1 MHYST
6 WLKRFLFIL
15 WWAGLLTVAHAAVNK
30 PTILVLGDSLSASY
44 GIAQNAGWVSL
55 LQQRLDQR
63 DYPYRVINASIS
75 GETTS
80 GALSR
85 AGRALDAHRP
95 SIVIIELGGNDGL
108 RGLPLKQIRANLA
121 ALIEASLAHDAQVL
135 LVGMKLPPNYG
146 PAYTEKFHQIYI
158 DLARQYNVP
167 LLPFL
172 LEDVAQQARL
182 MQSDGIHPRAEAQSV
197 VLENVWSTLQP
208 ML

>member
-1 MHYST
+1 M
-6 WLKRFLFIL
+6 
-15 WWAGLLTVAHAAVNK
+15 WWAGLLTVAHAAANK

-44 GIAQNAGWVSL
+44 GIAQNVGWVSL
-55 LQQRLDQR
+55 LQQRLDKL

-95 SIVIIELGGNDGL
+95 SIVVIELGGNDGL

-146 PAYTEKFHQIYI
+146 PAYTEKFHQIYV
-158 DLARQYNVP
+158 DLARQYRVP

-182 MQSDGIHPRAEAQSV
+182 MQSDGIHPRAEAQSI
-197 VLENVWSTLQP
+197 VLESVWRTLQP
-208 ML
+208 MLQREFYRRGT

>member
-1 MHYST
+1 M
-6 WLKRFLFIL
+6 
-15 WWAGLLTVAHAAVNK
+15 WWAGLLTVAHAAANK

-146 PAYTEKFHQIYI
+146 PAYTEKFHQIYV
-158 DLARQYNVP
+158 DLARQYRVP

-182 MQSDGIHPRAEAQSV
+182 MQSDGIHPRAEAQSI
-197 VLENVWSTLQP
+197 VLESVWRTLQP
-208 ML
+208 MLQREFYRRGT

>member
-1 MHYST
+1 M
-6 WLKRFLFIL
+6 
-15 WWAGLLTVAHAAVNK
+15 WWAGLLTVAHAAANK

-146 PAYTEKFHQIYI
+146 PAYTEKFHQIYV
-158 DLARQYNVP
+158 DLARQYRVL

-197 VLENVWSTLQP
+197 VLESVWRTLQP

>member
-1 MHYST
+1 M
-6 WLKRFLFIL
+6 

-95 SIVIIELGGNDGL
+95 SIVVIELGGNDGL

-146 PAYTEKFHQIYI
+146 PAYTEKFHQIYV
-158 DLARQYNVP
+158 DLARQYRVP

-182 MQSDGIHPRAEAQSV
+182 MQSDGIHPRAEAQSI
-197 VLENVWSTLQP
+197 VLESVWRTLQP
-208 ML
+208 MLQREFYRRGT